1 MLKQSILVSL
11 LVILFGCQQSEP
23 VNVLPKNQSQSD
35 AAIASRIEAHMD
47 FLASDLLRGR
57 QTGSKE
63 YNIAASYVATQM
75 QQYGLEPAGS
85 DGSWYQEVPLV
96 KSTLIQESVKLSVN
110 KGADQLN
117 FTFIDDFTTPANP
130 ISIEDILQGEVVF
143 VGYGVDSQVLQ
154 YNDYANLDVQGK
166 IVIAL
171 RGRPYQFPSEE
182 GAHLASGTTKSETAI
197 KHGAV
202 GFFQIHTPEME
213 KIRKFESYQKY
224 ALEPAFN
231 WQGPDGTVSESFP
244 ELKGSGYLSTATGA
258 AIFELAGFSLE
269 DIFTDI
275 ENNQNPQ
282 GFALNMQ
289 LSMERQTQHESLSS
303 PNVVGKLVGS
313 EPSLNQEYVVYSAH
327 LDHIG
332 VESHSEDDDKINNG
346 ALDNASGVS
355 VMLETA
361 RRFAEQERPKRSIL
375 FVAVT
380 AEEKGLLGSS
390 YFATNPTVAADNMV
404 ANINLDMPLILYPFG
419 DIIAFGSEHSTL
431 SSAVENAAS
440 NNAIKLSPDPM
451 PEQVLFV
458 RSDHYSFVKQGV
470 PSIYLV
476 PGFDSKDPNINGKE
490 VFNLFL
496 EKHYHQPSDDLQ
508 LPINYDAAALF
519 TKVNQDIGA
528 QVANSE
534 QRPRWHEGNFFG
546 ELFTKETTTEDSLE
560 QRLKTK

>member
-1 MLKQSILVSL
+1 MKQSILVTL
-11 LVILFGCQQSEP
+11 LVVLFGCQQSEP
-23 VNVLPKNQSQSD
+23 VNILPKNQSQTD

-47 FLASDLLRGR
+47 FLASDFLRGR
-57 QTGSKE
+57 QTGSQE

-85 DGSWYQEVPLV
+85 DGSWYQEVPLI

-117 FTFIDDFTTPANP
+117 FTFIDDFITPANP

-143 VGYGVDSQVLQ
+143 VGYGIDSQALQ

-171 RGRPYQFPSEE
+171 RGRPYQFPSEV

-213 KIRKFESYQKY
+213 NIRKFESYQKY
-224 ALEPAFN
+224 ALEPAYH
-231 WQGPDGTVSESFP
+231 WQDPDGNVAESFP
-244 ELKGSGYLSTATGA
+244 ELKGSGYLSTETGA

-269 DIFTDI
+269 GVFTDI
-275 ENNQNPQ
+275 DNKLNPQ
-282 GFALNMQ
+282 GFALNIQ
-289 LSMERQTQHESLSS
+289 LNMERQTQHENLSS

-313 EPSLNQEYVVYSAH
+313 EPLLKQEYVVYSAH

-332 VESHSEDDDKINNG
+332 VESHSEVDDKINNG

-390 YFATNPTVAADNMV
+390 YFATNPTVGADKMV

-419 DIIAFGSEHSTL
+419 DVIAFGSEHSTL

-440 NNAIKLSPDPM
+440 KNAIKLSPDPM

-458 RSDHYSFVKQGV
+458 RSDHYSFVKRGV

-476 PGFDSKDPNINGKE
+476 PGFDSKDPSINGKE

-508 LPINYDAAALF
+508 LPINYTAAALF
-519 TKVNQDIGA
+519 TKVNQD
-528 QVANSE
+528 
-534 QRPRWHEGNFFG
+534 
-546 ELFTKETTTEDSLE
+546 
-560 QRLKTK
+560 